1 MRADWWHLP
10 SGPLGAIT
18 DLAGVRVGQ
27 VQRLGDGAA
36 TGVTAVLPHGG
47 DLFARPVTAAQ
58 AVFNG
63 FGKSAGLMQLAELGE
78 IETPILLTGTFGVPA
93 CMTAATRHAIAT
105 QPEIGRSLPTVNPLV
120 LECND
125 GTVNDIQAM
134 PLTPADALEAIAA
147 AGPDVAQG
155 TVGAGT
161 GMRSFGFAGGIGTAS
176 RQVSVEGTET
186 LVGALVLSNFGRA
199 EDLRVKGRHLGAD
212 SARGEADKGSI
223 VIVLG
228 TDAPLSSRQL
238 GRLCRRCP
246 AALGRMGSHIGGG
259 SGDLAV
265 AFSTA
270 APKPRDMA
278 MGAPRPSWP
287 ERAMDPLFLAVV
299 EATEE
304 AILKA
309 MWHGTAHPGWRG
321 DALPTYAERF
331 ADHPPR

>member
-1 MRADWWHLP
+1 MSAHWWRLAP
-10 SGPLGAIT
+10 GPRNAIT

-27 VQRLGDGAA
+27 MQRLGNGAA
-36 TGVTAVLPHGG
+36 TGVTAILPHGG

-78 IETPILLTGTFGVPA
+78 VETPILLTGTFGVPA
-93 CMTAATRHAIAT
+93 CTTALIRHAVAS

-125 GTVNDIQAM
+125 GQVNDIQAM
-134 PLTPADALEAIAA
+134 PLTPEDALSAIACA
-147 AGPDVAQG
+147 RGEAAQG

-176 RQVSVEGTET
+176 RMLRVEGTDT
-186 LVGALVLSNFGRA
+186 CLGALVLSNFGRG
-199 EDLRVKGRHLGAD
+199 EDLRVKGQHLGA
-212 SARGEADKGSI
+212 ALMPGEADKGSI

-228 TDAPLSSRQL
+228 TDAPLTSRQL

-270 APKPRDMA
+270 APQPRDA
-278 MGAPRPSWP
+278 ALGALRPSWP
-287 ERAMDPLFLAVV
+287 DRALEPLFLAVV
-299 EATEE
+299 EAVEE
-304 AILKA
+304 AILNA
-309 MWHGTAHPGWRG
+309 LWHGRAHRGWRG
-321 DALPTYAERF
+321 DHLPEFAEHF
-331 ADHPPR
+331 GDHPPR